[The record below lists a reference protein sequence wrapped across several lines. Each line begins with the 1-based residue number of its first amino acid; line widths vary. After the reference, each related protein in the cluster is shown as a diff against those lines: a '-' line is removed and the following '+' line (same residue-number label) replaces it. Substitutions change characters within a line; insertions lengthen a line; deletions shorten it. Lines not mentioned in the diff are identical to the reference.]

1 MARQHKN
8 AQDRMTP
15 FLSNIVPGSV
25 TVETPDTVM
34 MGMEEEAPPW
44 MDTGAG
50 IPYGARSGMPKKLS
64 VK

>member
-8 AQDRMTP
+8 AQDRTTP

-25 TVETPDTVM
+25 TVETPNTVM
-34 MGMEEEAPPW
+34 EGAGEEAPPW
-44 MDTGAG
+44 TDTGAG
-50 IPYGARSGMPKKLS
+50 IPYGARSGTPKKLS